1 MQVFLAC
8 LKITRNL
15 LWLEQN
21 KWEVDVRSILKG
33 KTDNSVKCI
42 LPPGYPEIRGHWRV
56 PSKEIKT
63 RVFTGSLL
71 LLCLAD
77 EKKKKTAVGQ
87 LYKQE
92 NPLKGD
98 CSNPDKK

>member
-21 KWEVDVRSILKG
+21 KWEVEVRSILKG
-33 KTDNSVKCI
+33 KPDNSVKYI
-42 LPPGYPEIRGHWRV
+42 LPPGYPELRGHWRV

-77 EKKKKTAVGQ
+77 EEKKKK
-87 LYKQE
+87 
-92 NPLKGD
+92 N
-98 CSNPDKK
+98 CSGATV

>member
-21 KWEVDVRSILKG
+21 KWEVEVRSILKS
-33 KTDNSVKCI
+33 KTDNSVKYI

-56 PSKEIKT
+56 SSKEIKT
-63 RVFTGSLL
+63 RVFITFATLFS
-71 LLCLAD
+71 
-77 EKKKKTAVGQ
+77 
-87 LYKQE
+87 
-92 NPLKGD
+92 
-98 CSNPDKK
+98 

>member
-1 MQVFLAC
+1 MFENNKESTVAGVEQVGGGGQ
-8 LKITRNL
+8 KYI
-15 LWLEQN
+15 
-21 KWEVDVRSILKG
+21 KG
-33 KTDNSVKCI
+33 KTDNSVKYI

-56 PSKEIKT
+56 SSKEIKT

-77 EKKKKTAVGQ
+77 EGKKKTAVGQ